1 MDFLKN
7 IWVISIFS
15 AAIGGMATYYA
26 TITMVVSAP
35 SVTIANSECLSAKTK
50 PEIAEEKPIQ
60 RSSRIHN
67 SKGKE
72 Y

>member
-7 IWVISIFS
+7 IRVISIFS
-15 AAIGGMATYYA
+15 AAIGGIATY
-26 TITMVVSAP
+26 TMITMVVSAP
-35 SVTIANSECLSAKTK
+35 STTIVTQEFPAAKTY
-50 PEIAEEKPIQ
+50 PETAEEKPIQ

>member
-15 AAIGGMATYYA
+15 AAIGGIATYYA

-35 SVTIANSECLSAKTK
+35 NATIANPECSAAKVD
-50 PEIAEEKPIQ
+50 PETAEEKPIQ

>member
-1 MDFLKN
+1 MGFLKN
-7 IWVISIFS
+7 IWVVSIFS
-15 AAIGGMATYYA
+15 AAIGGIATYT

-35 SVTIANSECLSAKTK
+35 SATIANPECLSAKAD
-50 PEIAEEKPIQ
+50 PETAEEKPIQ

>member
-15 AAIGGMATYYA
+15 AAIGGIATYT

-35 SVTIANSECLSAKTK
+35 SATIENPECLSAKAD
-50 PEIAEEKPIQ
+50 PEAAVEKPIQ